1 MSHVIFRRGRDLV
14 ITLLLVGTLMFF
26 VVHLLPGN
34 PAVAMLGS
42 YATEDQ
48 VRQLTH
54 ALGLDQPLLS
64 QYGLWLGH
72 VVQGNLGDSIGFQQ
86 PVTTVLAEHLGPTA
100 LLAVVSTAIS
110 LVVSVPLAAYTAAR
124 PGSWWTR
131 VLTPLSVFGI
141 AVPNFWLALVL
152 IIVFGVALRVLPIA
166 GYVSPLTDLP
176 SAVSHLVLPVVVLV
190 AGQAAL
196 FVRTLRESMLG
207 ELLALYPR
215 TARAKGASERVV
227 ILGQLLPNALIPL
240 LTVVGTSLG
249 TLLGGI
255 VIVENVFVIPGFGA
269 LLFQSINSRD
279 YPLVE
284 GITLVIALG
293 YVLINLVVDL
303 LYTAIDPR
311 VRIR

>member
-100 LLAVVSTAIS
+100 LLAVASTVIS

-176 SAVSHLVLPVVVLV
+176 SAVSHLILPVVVLV

-269 LLFQSINSRD
+269 LLFQAINSRD

-284 GITLVIALG
+284 GITLAIALG

>member
-1 MSHVIFRRGRDLV
+1 MSHVILRRGRDLI

-42 YATEDQ
+42 YATDDQ

-54 ALGLDQPLLS
+54 ALGLDRPLLS
-64 QYGLWLGH
+64 QYGLWLGN

-86 PVTTVLAEHLGPTA
+86 PVTAVLADHIGPTA
-100 LLAVVSTAIS
+100 LLAVLSTVIS
-110 LVVSVPLAAYTAAR
+110 LAVSVPLAAYAAAR
-124 PGSWWTR
+124 PGSAWTR
-131 VLTPLSVFGI
+131 VLTPASVFGI

-166 GYVSPLTDLP
+166 GYVSPLANLP
-176 SAVSHLVLPVVVLV
+176 SAVSHLIMPVIVLV

-196 FVRTLRESMLG
+196 FVRTLRESVLG

-227 ILGQLLPNALIPL
+227 ILRQLLPNALIPL

-269 LLFQSINSRD
+269 LLFQAINSRD

-284 GITLVIALG
+284 GITLAIALG
-293 YVLINLVVDL
+293 YVLINLLVDL
-303 LYTAIDPR
+303 LYTVVDPR

>member
-34 PAVAMLGS
+34 PAIAMLGS

-100 LLAVVSTAIS
+100 LLAVASTVIS

-176 SAVSHLVLPVVVLV
+176 SAVSHLILPVVVLV

-269 LLFQSINSRD
+269 LLFQAINSRD

-284 GITLVIALG
+284 GITLAIALG

>member
-72 VVQGNLGDSIGFQQ
+72 VVKGNLGDSIGFQQ

-100 LLAVVSTAIS
+100 LLAVASTVIS

-176 SAVSHLVLPVVVLV
+176 SAVSHLILPVVVLV

-269 LLFQSINSRD
+269 LLFQAINSRD

-284 GITLVIALG
+284 GITLAIALG

>member
-100 LLAVVSTAIS
+100 LLAVASTVIS

-176 SAVSHLVLPVVVLV
+176 SAVSHLILPVVVLV

-240 LTVVGTSLG
+240 LTVVG
-249 TLLGGI
+249 
-255 VIVENVFVIPGFGA
+255 IVENVFVIPGFGA

>member
-34 PAVAMLGS
+34 PAIAMLGS

-54 ALGLDQPLLS
+54 ALGLDRPLLS

-100 LLAVVSTAIS
+100 LLAVASTVIS

-176 SAVSHLVLPVVVLV
+176 SAVSHLILPVVVLV

-269 LLFQSINSRD
+269 LLFQAINSRD

-284 GITLVIALG
+284 GITLAIALG

>member
-14 ITLLLVGTLMFF
+14 VTLLLVGTLMFF

-100 LLAVVSTAIS
+100 LLAVASTVIS

-176 SAVSHLVLPVVVLV
+176 SAVSHLILPVVVLV

-284 GITLVIALG
+284 GITLAIALG
-293 YVLINLVVDL
+293 YVLINLGVDL

>member
-54 ALGLDQPLLS
+54 ALGLDRPLLP

-100 LLAVVSTAIS
+100 LLAVASTVIS

-176 SAVSHLVLPVVVLV
+176 SAVSHLILPVVVLV

-240 LTVVGTSLG
+240 VTVVGTSLG

-255 VIVENVFVIPGFGA
+255 VIVENIFVIPGLGA
-269 LLFQSINSRD
+269 LLLQGIDSRD
-279 YPLVE
+279 YPL
-284 GITLVIALG
+284 
-293 YVLINLVVDL
+293 
-303 LYTAIDPR
+303 
-311 VRIR
+311 

>member
-1 MSHVIFRRGRDLV
+1 MSHVIIRRGRDLI

-34 PAVAMLGS
+34 PAVAMLGP
-42 YATEDQ
+42 YATAAQ
-48 VRQLTH
+48 VQQLSH
-54 ALGLDQPLLS
+54 ALGLDQPLLA
-64 QYGLWLGH
+64 QYWLWLGH
-72 VVQGNLGDSIGFQQ
+72 AVEGNLGTSIGFQQ
-86 PVTTVLAEHLGPTA
+86 PVATVVAEHIGPTA
-100 LLAVVSTAIS
+100 LLAVVTTLIS
-110 LVVSVPLAAYTAAR
+110 LVLSVPLAAYAAAR

-131 VLTPLSVFGI
+131 VLMPVSVFGI

-152 IIVFGVALRVLPIA
+152 ILVFGVALRLLPIA
-166 GYVSPLTDLP
+166 GYVSPVADLP
-176 SAVSHLVLPVVVLV
+176 AAVSHLILPVVVLV

-215 TARAKGASERVV
+215 TARAKGAGERVV
-227 ILGQLLPNALIPL
+227 IMRQLLPNALIPL
-240 LTVVGTSLG
+240 VTVVGTSLG

-255 VIVENVFVIPGFGA
+255 VIVENIFVIPGLGA
-269 LLFQSINSRD
+269 LLLQGIDSRD

-284 GITLVIALG
+284 GITLAIALA
-293 YVLINLVVDL
+293 YVLINLLVDL